1 MKKIYTIG
9 LIVLSLIITQQA
21 FPQKK
26 NLKSITDS
34 DQQIE
39 ITEGYSF
46 ISSRIIAENPDM
58 LVILESILNE
68 NLDFVRDSEGSMLRK
83 IGPNWVN
90 GIGDWIVDEG
100 YLIKMFSD
108 DSFIIEGNAID
119 PTSPIQLE
127 TGFQFVSY
135 FPETTM
141 DALLAFETILSENL
155 EFIRNSQ
162 GAVLRKIGPNW
173 VNGIGDCNPGEGYLI
188 KMLAGETLIYPGSSS
203 FTCGDPFTDPR
214 DEQTYTT
221 VQIGNQ
227 CWMAENLNVG
237 TMINGSVGMTNNEII
252 EKYCHSNNNAN
263 CNEYGG
269 LYQWDEMMH
278 YVTDSATKGICPE
291 GWYLPT
297 DYDWK
302 ILEGTV
308 DSQYP
313 VGDPIWN
320 NSGIRGFD
328 AGLNLKSVSGW
339 AFSGNGID
347 LYGFTVL
354 PGGYHMPGGWGDLT
368 YTGYFWASSEIS
380 SNIAWNRILI
390 GGNDQIGRMDSYS
403 KDKAFSVRCLKE

>member
-127 TGFQFVSY
+127 TGFQFLGY
-135 FPETTM
+135 FPETTI
-141 DALLAFETILSENL
+141 DALIAFETILGENL
-155 EFIRNSQ
+155 DFIRNSQ

-188 KMLAGETLIYPGSSS
+188 KMLDGETLIYPGSSS

-227 CWMAENLNVG
+227 CWMAENLNIG
-237 TMINGSVGMTNNEII
+237 EMINGNSNMTNNSVI
-252 EKYCHSNNNAN
+252 EKYCYDNDPSN
-263 CNEYGG
+263 CEIYGG
-269 LYQWDEMMH
+269 LYQWNEMME
-278 YVTDSATKGICPE
+278 YSTTPGVQGICPS
-291 GWYLPT
+291 GWHLPT
-297 DYDWK
+297 NDEWI
-302 ILEGTV
+302 ILTDFLGGESVAGGKMKEAGT
-308 DSQYP
+308 
-313 VGDPIWN
+313 
-320 NSGIRGFD
+320 
-328 AGLNLKSVSGW
+328 AHW
-339 AFSGNGID
+339 APPNTGATNES
-347 LYGFTVL
+347 GFTAL
-354 PGGYHMPGGWGDLT
+354 PGGFRSINVSFDDLENF
-368 YTGYFWASSEIS
+368 GLFWSSSDIYADYVWYRVLRYDEDEVTIYQNTKNFGFS
-380 SNIAWNRILI
+380 S
-390 GGNDQIGRMDSYS
+390 
-403 KDKAFSVRCLKE
+403 RCLQD

>member
-127 TGFQFVSY
+127 TGFQFVGY
-135 FPETTM
+135 FPETTI
-141 DALLAFETILSENL
+141 DALIAFETILGENL
-155 EFIRNSQ
+155 DFIRNS
-162 GAVLRKIGPNW
+162 
-173 VNGIGDCNPGEGYLI
+173 
-188 KMLAGETLIYPGSSS
+188 
-203 FTCGDPFTDPR
+203 
-214 DEQTYTT
+214 
-221 VQIGNQ
+221 
-227 CWMAENLNVG
+227 
-237 TMINGSVGMTNNEII
+237 
-252 EKYCHSNNNAN
+252 
-263 CNEYGG
+263 
-269 LYQWDEMMH
+269 
-278 YVTDSATKGICPE
+278 
-291 GWYLPT
+291 
-297 DYDWK
+297 
-302 ILEGTV
+302 
-308 DSQYP
+308 
-313 VGDPIWN
+313 
-320 NSGIRGFD
+320 
-328 AGLNLKSVSGW
+328 
-339 AFSGNGID
+339 
-347 LYGFTVL
+347 
-354 PGGYHMPGGWGDLT
+354 
-368 YTGYFWASSEIS
+368 
-380 SNIAWNRILI
+380 
-390 GGNDQIGRMDSYS
+390 
-403 KDKAFSVRCLKE
+403 

>member
-127 TGFQFVSY
+127 TGFQFVGY
-135 FPETTM
+135 FPETTI
-141 DALLAFETILSENL
+141 DALIAFETILGENL
-155 EFIRNSQ
+155 DFIRNSQ

-188 KMLAGETLIYPGSSS
+188 KMLDGETLIYPGSSS

-227 CWMAENLNVG
+227 CWMAENLNIG
-237 TMINGSVGMTNNEII
+237 EMINGNSNMTNNSVI
-252 EKYCHSNNNAN
+252 EKYCYDNDPSN
-263 CNEYGG
+263 CEIYGG
-269 LYQWDEMMH
+269 LYQWNEMME
-278 YVTDSATKGICPE
+278 YSTTPGVQGICPS
-291 GWYLPT
+291 GWHLPT
-297 DYDWK
+297 NDEWI
-302 ILEGTV
+302 ILTDFLGGESVAGGKMKEAGT
-308 DSQYP
+308 
-313 VGDPIWN
+313 
-320 NSGIRGFD
+320 
-328 AGLNLKSVSGW
+328 AHW
-339 AFSGNGID
+339 APPNTGATNES
-347 LYGFTVL
+347 GFTAL
-354 PGGYHMPGGWGDLT
+354 PGGFRSINVSFDDLENF
-368 YTGYFWASSEIS
+368 GLFWSSSDIYADYVWYRVLRYDEDEVTIYQNTKNFGFS
-380 SNIAWNRILI
+380 S
-390 GGNDQIGRMDSYS
+390 
-403 KDKAFSVRCLKE
+403 RCLQD